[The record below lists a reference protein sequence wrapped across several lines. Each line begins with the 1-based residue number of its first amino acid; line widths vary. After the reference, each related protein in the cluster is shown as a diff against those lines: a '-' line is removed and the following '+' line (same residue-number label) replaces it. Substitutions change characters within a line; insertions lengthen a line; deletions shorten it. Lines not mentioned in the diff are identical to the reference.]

1 MALSPAEVKRRRSVA
16 DGLKLRVLN
25 FSVQEI
31 LDDEHLEPTCRDLD
45 CVELWSG
52 VASVH
57 GAAVG
62 IGAASV
68 AFDRD
73 RIVGVTDN
81 KASTTTEDITCYNGF
96 KHALGLVMRLRPGG
110 LLWMAPVC
118 SSFLFMNLVNTKRSR
133 STVPAYMGAT
143 SYQPVCDGNLM
154 AKVAC
159 VLFIVAW
166 ARAVEAAIENPA
178 NSLMFLYGPVH
189 QTFSQLS
196 AHYTVCAR
204 CVFDDNPYGQRP
216 LKRYKFAATGPW
228 VKALGARCRCPGHRH
243 LPLVRTAV
251 INGKRKVTG
260 IKGALKQSQQYPR
273 ALGRAIIKAWQQ
285 SLNCCAD
292 VQQPSPRSKA
302 LVSRGTHIQKPK
314 HLAKRRDWMTP
325 AADSTVKAARGSNGK
340 QGPGLRKL
348 QGTSSQHL
356 VRPSLDTRSTV
367 SSVRQ
372 WMQPACD

>member
-81 KASTTTEDITCYNGF
+81 KASATTEDITCYNGF

-216 LKRYKFAATGPW
+216 LKR
-228 VKALGARCRCPGHRH
+228 
-243 LPLVRTAV
+243 
-251 INGKRKVTG
+251 
-260 IKGALKQSQQYPR
+260 
-273 ALGRAIIKAWQQ
+273 
-285 SLNCCAD
+285 
-292 VQQPSPRSKA
+292 
-302 LVSRGTHIQKPK
+302 
-314 HLAKRRDWMTP
+314 
-325 AADSTVKAARGSNGK
+325 
-340 QGPGLRKL
+340 
-348 QGTSSQHL
+348 
-356 VRPSLDTRSTV
+356 
-367 SSVRQ
+367 
-372 WMQPACD
+372 